1 MFLLWQCTKRKRHV
15 DGMIKE
21 DGTQY
26 KQTDTQIRKE
36 QEKKR
41 VTERKREI
49 QGGGLFL
56 DTFVLC
62 VDATQHWNALDQN
75 TVLQGSAVTQECFGE

>member
-1 MFLLWQCTKRKRHV
+1 MLIQTETQTKKS
-15 DGMIKE
+15 
-21 DGTQY
+21 
-26 KQTDTQIRKE
+26 
-36 QEKKR
+36 
-41 VTERKREI
+41 RKRERERVG

-75 TVLQGSAVTQECFGE
+75 TVLQGSAVTQECFGA

>member
-1 MFLLWQCTKRKRHV
+1 MGR
-15 DGMIKE
+15 
-21 DGTQY
+21 
-26 KQTDTQIRKE
+26 
-36 QEKKR
+36 
-41 VTERKREI
+41 ERAR

-75 TVLQGSAVTQECFGE
+75 TVLWGSAVT

>member
-1 MFLLWQCTKRKRHV
+1 MLIQT
-15 DGMIKE
+15 E
-21 DGTQY
+21 TQN
-26 KQTDTQIRKE
+26 
-36 QEKKR
+36 KKKG
-41 VTERKREI
+41 RKRERES

-75 TVLQGSAVTQECFGE
+75 TVLQGSAVTQECFGA

>member
-1 MFLLWQCTKRKRHV
+1 MLIQTETQTK
-15 DGMIKE
+15 
-21 DGTQY
+21 
-26 KQTDTQIRKE
+26 KE
-36 QEKKR
+36 QEK
-41 VTERKREI
+41 RKRES

-75 TVLQGSAVTQECFGE
+75 TVLQGSAVTQECFGA